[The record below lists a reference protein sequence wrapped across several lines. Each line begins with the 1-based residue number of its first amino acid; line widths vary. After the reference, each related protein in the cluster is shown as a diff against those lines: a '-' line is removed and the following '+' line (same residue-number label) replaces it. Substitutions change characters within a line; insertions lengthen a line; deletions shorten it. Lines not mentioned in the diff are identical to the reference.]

1 MYGFG
6 VGGPIRKDKLFF
18 FFAFDR
24 YDRNFPGTAKAN
36 SPSAFFAT
44 PSAATITTLATRLG
58 VSTAQAQ
65 TDYTNGLNDLLGEL
79 GPIPRKGQAT
89 IFFPKIDWQIS
100 SRNHATFEVNRM
112 RWSSPAGIQTQA
124 SNTFGIASFG
134 NDYVRATW
142 GVAKLYTSL
151 TNTLT
156 NEARFQY
163 GRDFEFEFPQAPS
176 AYEQSKLVTSAN
188 FPGYTNPLGL
198 PPDIALLSP
207 GNGFEIGVPTFLQ
220 RPAFP
225 DERRSQ
231 YADTVSWTHGK
242 HSIKFGVDFAH
253 TNDLSKNLRLQ
264 FGSFGY
270 SSLVDYFSDLYGVNT
285 CRSIT
290 NAPIP
295 CYSSYQQ
302 AFGPLGFAFNTNDI
316 AFFAEDSWRLLPKF
330 TLNLGVRYE
339 YEMLPSVIL
348 PNSAVPQTQSFPH
361 DKNNFGPRIGFA
373 WDVFGDGKTAVRGGY
388 GIYYGRVINSTIYN
402 ALINTGVTGGQ
413 FSFFFT
419 PTTPGAPSLPQIMTT
434 QPTVPSGLSIVF
446 FDKNFQLPQ
455 VHQTDLTV
463 EREIAPNTVLSV
475 SYLGSFGRSL
485 PDFVDTNIGP
495 PATTIT
501 YTVGAGGP
509 LPAGTYATPLYAT
522 TVVTNT
528 ATKAV
533 ISSTPRPNS
542 NFGAMSEIFS
552 GISSNYNAL
561 AVQLNRR
568 MSKHLQFSGSYTWSH
583 SLDFGQNA
591 STFSDTN
598 DLLVPNNINPEYG
611 NSIFNVPN
619 RFVATAIVESPWH
632 VGGWLGYLANDWQ
645 ISPIYASQSGLPYSL
660 VTTGNPPVLAVN
672 DPVAGTTTT
681 YTRLGGGVNG
691 SNGRKGI
698 SFVGR
703 NTFQMKRTIDIDMRL
718 SKKVKFGDR
727 YSAEVLGEAFNLFN
741 HQNVTQ
747 VSNLGYFV
755 GGTSAAPTLTPNSS
769 FGSVTNSNSNFAY
782 TSRQI
787 QIGFRFFF

>member
-1 MYGFG
+1 
-6 VGGPIRKDKLFF
+6 
-18 FFAFDR
+18 
-24 YDRNFPGTAKAN
+24 
-36 SPSAFFAT
+36 
-44 PSAATITTLATRLG
+44 
-58 VSTAQAQ
+58 
-65 TDYTNGLNDLLGEL
+65 
-79 GPIPRKGQAT
+79 
-89 IFFPKIDWQIS
+89 
-100 SRNHATFEVNRM
+100 
-112 RWSSPAGIQTQA
+112 
-124 SNTFGIASFG
+124 
-134 NDYVRATW
+134 
-142 GVAKLYTSL
+142 
-151 TNTLT
+151 
-156 NEARFQY
+156 
-163 GRDFEFEFPQAPS
+163 
-176 AYEQSKLVTSAN
+176 
-188 FPGYTNPLGL
+188 
-198 PPDIALLSP
+198 
-207 GNGFEIGVPTFLQ
+207 
-220 RPAFP
+220 
-225 DERRSQ
+225 
-231 YADTVSWTHGK
+231 
-242 HSIKFGVDFAH
+242 
-253 TNDLSKNLRLQ
+253 
-264 FGSFGY
+264 
-270 SSLVDYFSDLYGVNT
+270 
-285 CRSIT
+285 
-290 NAPIP
+290 
-295 CYSSYQQ
+295 
-302 AFGPLGFAFNTNDI
+302 
-316 AFFAEDSWRLLPKF
+316 
-330 TLNLGVRYE
+330 
-339 YEMLPSVIL
+339 
-348 PNSAVPQTQSFPH
+348 
-361 DKNNFGPRIGFA
+361 
-373 WDVFGDGKTAVRGGY
+373 
-388 GIYYGRVINSTIYN
+388 
-402 ALINTGVTGGQ
+402 
-413 FSFFFT
+413 
-419 PTTPGAPSLPQIMTT
+419 
-434 QPTVPSGLSIVF
+434 
-446 FDKNFQLPQ
+446 
-455 VHQTDLTV
+455 
-463 EREIAPNTVLSV
+463 
-475 SYLGSFGRSL
+475 
-485 PDFVDTNIGP
+485 
-495 PATTIT
+495 
-501 YTVGAGGP
+501 
-509 LPAGTYATPLYAT
+509 
-522 TVVTNT
+522 
-528 ATKAV
+528 
-533 ISSTPRPNS
+533 
-542 NFGAMSEIFS
+542 MSEIFS